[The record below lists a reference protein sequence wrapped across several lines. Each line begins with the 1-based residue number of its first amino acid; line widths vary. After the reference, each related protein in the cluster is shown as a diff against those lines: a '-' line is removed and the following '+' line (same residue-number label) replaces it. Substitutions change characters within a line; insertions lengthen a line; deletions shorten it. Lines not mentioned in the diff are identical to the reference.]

1 MGGRLIIE
9 GCDNVM
15 EMPVNDDGVILDIDT
30 QDHLSAAQS

>member
-15 EMPVNDDGVILDIDT
+15 EMPVNDAGVILDIDT